1 MSFVEAFHQFWNHAP
16 FVSVTITHWQEA
28 ITYSKNV
35 LMHQPSSPGKF
46 ILHHWTC
53 QILIQI
59 TPGYPRAP
67 SHYLNRYWQINNEV
81 MWHLT
86 GIIFY
91 IFHTFTHASPARCIS
106 VRPHG
111 QAMYLQHDFLL
122 QLSHSHSCQS
132 CSLHI
137 CPASWTSNVFTAWL
151 YSTTFTQSLMP
162 VLLAAYLSS
171 LMDKQCIY
179 SMTFFYIFHTQSL
192 MQVLLAP
199 YLSSLVD
206 KQCIYS
212 MTFFYNFHTVTHAS
226 PARCISVQ
234 PHGQAMHLQHDFIL
248 HLSHTVTHA
257 SPARC
262 ISVQPHGQA
271 MHLQHDFILHLS
283 HTVTHASPARNIY
296 KAGGIRLTFIEYL
309 GK

>member
-1 MSFVEAFHQFWNHAP
+1 MSFVEAFHKFWNHAL

-28 ITYSKNV
+28 ITYSINV
-35 LMHQPSSPGKF
+35 LMHQLSSPGKF

-59 TPGYPRAP
+59 TSGYPRAP

-91 IFHTFTHASPARCIS
+91 IFHTHSLMLVLLAAYLSGLMDKQCIYSMTFFYNFHTVTHASPARCIS
-106 VRPHG
+106 ARPHE
-111 QAMYLQHDFLL
+111 QAMYLQHDFILRLSHSHSYQSCLL
-122 QLSHSHSCQS
+122 HICPASWTSNAFTAWLSSTSFTHSHSCQS

-151 YSTTFTQSLMP
+151 SSTTFTQSLMP

-179 SMTFFYIFHTQSL
+179 SMTLFYIFHTQSL
-192 MQVLLAP
+192 MLVLLAT
-199 YLSSLVD
+199 YTRRV
-206 KQCIYS
+206 
-212 MTFFYNFHTVTHAS
+212 V
-226 PARCISVQ
+226 
-234 PHGQAMHLQHDFIL
+234 
-248 HLSHTVTHA
+248 
-257 SPARC
+257 
-262 ISVQPHGQA
+262 
-271 MHLQHDFILHLS
+271 
-283 HTVTHASPARNIY
+283 
-296 KAGGIRLTFIEYL
+296 
-309 GK
+309 

>member
-1 MSFVEAFHQFWNHAP
+1 MSFVEAFHQFWNHAL

-35 LMHQPSSPGKF
+35 LMHQLSSRGKF

-59 TPGYPRAP
+59 TSGYPRAP

-151 YSTTFTQSLMP
+151 YSTTFTQSLIPPCSLHICPASWTSNAFTAWLSSTSFTHSHSCKSCSLHICPASWTSNVSTAWLSSTTFTQSLMP

-179 SMTFFYIFHTQSL
+179 SMTLFYIFHTQSL
-192 MQVLLAP
+192 MLVLLAT
-199 YLSSLVD
+199 YTRRV
-206 KQCIYS
+206 
-212 MTFFYNFHTVTHAS
+212 V
-226 PARCISVQ
+226 
-234 PHGQAMHLQHDFIL
+234 
-248 HLSHTVTHA
+248 
-257 SPARC
+257 
-262 ISVQPHGQA
+262 
-271 MHLQHDFILHLS
+271 
-283 HTVTHASPARNIY
+283 
-296 KAGGIRLTFIEYL
+296 
-309 GK
+309 